1 MRGKGALHWAFG
13 GGLRRMVEIARF
25 MKQGVWKAQTDQ
37 VTSIHEQCQK
47 NPWID
52 RLDWVDVEGQSSIYF
67 TYIITQAPPNVL
79 TQEH

>member
-37 VTSIHEQCQK
+37 VTSIHQQCQK
-47 NPWID
+47 NSWID
-52 RLDWVDVEGQSSIYF
+52 RLD
-67 TYIITQAPPNVL
+67 
-79 TQEH
+79 